1 MISRSTYTRSISCEG
16 WPLSSS
22 SFTTTNIS
30 ITLHLAH
37 LHLGLSGP
45 PFHLQLVIIYVVA
58 YYGIAIDYGH
68 TSTVVMFLVIVIVI
82 SIPTFYFF
90 GRPGILSR
98 PLHPAAENYRPCA
111 DLNGRPKRHR
121 DCHGYYAERSGGRL
135 LGMFSVEGR
144 PMLRTTLV
152 SIVIALLWSA
162 ADHLVAAQG
171 QSVRRGGVPASQQ
184 VTCDIGPPA
193 TVPIEAAAA
202 GLTHC
207 VANFDFSQPTYA
219 VPAYNPTRVASSWAN
234 CFGENSG
241 IAGIVWHGGSGG
253 IPAVSPCDIKQKVD
267 GLDGST

>member
-90 GRPGILSR
+90 ERPAQAFCASASSGRPDLPPVRR
-98 PLHPAAENYRPCA
+98 PQ
-111 DLNGRPKRHR
+111 
-121 DCHGYYAERSGGRL
+121 
-135 LGMFSVEGR
+135 
-144 PMLRTTLV
+144 RTTETT
-152 SIVIALLWSA
+152 
-162 ADHLVAAQG
+162 
-171 QSVRRGGVPASQQ
+171 P
-184 VTCDIGPPA
+184 
-193 TVPIEAAAA
+193 
-202 GLTHC
+202 
-207 VANFDFSQPTYA
+207 
-219 VPAYNPTRVASSWAN
+219 
-234 CFGENSG
+234 
-241 IAGIVWHGGSGG
+241 
-253 IPAVSPCDIKQKVD
+253 
-267 GLDGST
+267 